1 MGDRILIICL
11 VCLYGIRSSSALR
24 EYTKEDILKLR
35 EETRA
40 MFQHAYDSY
49 LKYAYPYDELRPL
62 SCDGVDTWGS
72 YSLTLIDALD
82 TLAIM
87 GNYTE
92 FNRVVEILLQKQNFD
107 TDINVSVFETNI
119 RIIGGLLSAHLLSYK
134 TGMKLEPGWPCNGP
148 LLRLAEDVAQR
159 LIVAFDTTTGMPYG
173 TVNLKKGVPPGE
185 TTVTCTAG
193 VGTFIVEFG
202 TLSRLTGDPLY
213 EELAYNALKALY
225 HHRSPIGLVGNHV
238 DVMSGRWTAQDA
250 GIGGGVD
257 SYFEYLVK
265 GAILLERP
273 ELMSMFKEARQVIDR
288 YLKKDDWYVWATM
301 LRGHVTLPVFQS
313 LESYWPGLLGLLG
326 DSDTAMRI
334 IHNYH
339 SVWRQYGFTPEV
351 YNLGTGSASSS
362 RESYPLRPE
371 LIESIMYLYRE
382 TRDPILLQMGE
393 DIIRS
398 IQHSAKT
405 PCGYATI
412 KDVRDHRKE
421 DRMESFFLAETTK
434 YLYLLFDPDNFIHN
448 PGKHGTVIN
457 TPSGECIVDVGGYVF
472 NTEAH
477 PIDPTMLYCCQEA
490 RQGIN
495 ISEVHRIYQMLED
508 EDNIH
513 FMTMIDATTNN
524 VAPSKADD
532 NSEKTEAD
540 SPTETSKESIYS
552 KIKQGHVL
560 IKTETRTGYVNM
572 DGTEREKVKNESS
585 LRNVVKERIVNFHNN
600 NTSISQESE
609 ETDEQTTEVNESTKI
624 KPAGEVDVDDIIVP
638 GQPQEAEN
646 LQPPSSTK
654 AKEAFKMLPTVIQ
667 DFLNSDWK
675 SNTKCEP
682 QHILERIRS
691 ENRYPD
697 HPDVD
702 KYELLLT
709 PAQSFLQRISLA
721 GEFLN
726 KKQLEL

>member
-1 MGDRILIICL
+1 
-11 VCLYGIRSSSALR
+11 
-24 EYTKEDILKLR
+24 
-35 EETRA
+35 
-40 MFQHAYDSY
+40 
-49 LKYAYPYDELRPL
+49 
-62 SCDGVDTWGS
+62 
-72 YSLTLIDALD
+72 
-82 TLAIM
+82 
-87 GNYTE
+87 
-92 FNRVVEILLQKQNFD
+92 
-107 TDINVSVFETNI
+107 
-119 RIIGGLLSAHLLSYK
+119 
-134 TGMKLEPGWPCNGP
+134 
-148 LLRLAEDVAQR
+148 
-159 LIVAFDTTTGMPYG
+159 
-173 TVNLKKGVPPGE
+173 
-185 TTVTCTAG
+185 
-193 VGTFIVEFG
+193 
-202 TLSRLTGDPLY
+202 
-213 EELAYNALKALY
+213 
-225 HHRSPIGLVGNHV
+225 
-238 DVMSGRWTAQDA
+238 
-250 GIGGGVD
+250 
-257 SYFEYLVK
+257 
-265 GAILLERP
+265 
-273 ELMSMFKEARQVIDR
+273 
-288 YLKKDDWYVWATM
+288 
-301 LRGHVTLPVFQS
+301 
-313 LESYWPGLLGLLG
+313 
-326 DSDTAMRI
+326 
-334 IHNYH
+334 
-339 SVWRQYGFTPEV
+339 
-351 YNLGTGSASSS
+351 
-362 RESYPLRPE
+362 
-371 LIESIMYLYRE
+371 
-382 TRDPILLQMGE
+382 
-393 DIIRS
+393 
-398 IQHSAKT
+398 
-405 PCGYATI
+405 
-412 KDVRDHRKE
+412 
-421 DRMESFFLAETTK
+421 
-434 YLYLLFDPDNFIHN
+434 
-448 PGKHGTVIN
+448 
-457 TPSGECIVDVGGYVF
+457 
-472 NTEAH
+472 
-477 PIDPTMLYCCQEA
+477 
-490 RQGIN
+490 
-495 ISEVHRIYQMLED
+495 MLED